1 LSSPPPPPP
10 SSTSSSPRLDRFGL
24 PPPTEED
31 VFPPLSPDVVRVPV
45 DRPSFDRGDVEVA
58 TARHLG
64 VNLDAFDDAGRSV
77 HEEGGDGNRWSLRMI
92 HADPPIFRVDD
103 FLSAGECEYLSSLVA
118 DDDDDDNGRVQ
129 RVASPTFSSSFSSSQ
144 TSVSRR
150 TSTTWFCRYD
160 AVPTLLAKA
169 RRLLGVADAVSRVEE
184 PQVVMYRPGEE
195 FSWHYD
201 EVPGSRLGNGGQR
214 VATLLVY
221 LNDVGE
227 GRGGGTAFRDL
238 EGPLEEEEEEEEE
251 EEAAEEEEEGTDD
264 DRGDEDG
271 SS

>member
-1 LSSPPPPPP
+1 
-10 SSTSSSPRLDRFGL
+10 
-24 PPPTEED
+24 
-31 VFPPLSPDVVRVPV
+31 
-45 DRPSFDRGDVEVA
+45 
-58 TARHLG
+58 
-64 VNLDAFDDAGRSV
+64 
-77 HEEGGDGNRWSLRMI
+77 
-92 HADPPIFRVDD
+92 VDD
-103 FLSAGECEYLSSLVA
+103 FLSAGECEYLSSLV
-118 DDDDDDNGRVQ
+118 DDDDGRVQ
-129 RVASPTFSSSFSSSQ
+129 RVASPTFSSSTSSSR

-169 RRLLGVADAVSRVEE
+169 RRLLGAETSRMEE

-238 EGPLEEEEEEEEE
+238 EGPLEEEEEGGGGEGGEEGDRRRRSPRRRGRLVVTPRRGTALLFFPSRGDGTPDPRTLHRG
-251 EEAAEEEEEGTDD
+251 EAALDGKAIAQVWVHEGGYRAVVPEGNRQSDATEGVE
-264 DRGDEDG
+264 REARRLGFL
-271 SS
+271 